1 MNDLTKQL
9 LHDALKEVNKEELVK
24 ALWEVFKPALQKLV
38 NDTNSKW
45 DDKAFTALSMFV
57 EMFLIPKK

>member
-1 MNDLTKQL
+1 MNALTKQL

-24 ALWEVFKPALQKLV
+24 VLWDVFKPAIQKLV
-38 NDTNSKW
+38 NDTSSKW